1 MDIYLDKLELHGF
14 KSFPEKT
21 VIKMHKGITV
31 IVGPNGCGKSN
42 IVDSI
47 FWVMGEQRIKNLRGE
62 NNEDL
67 IFNGTVTKK
76 PLGMTEVGAYFV
88 KHNEQIYIARRYFR
102 TGESKYILNE
112 KYCRNKD
119 IQNALYDMQL
129 GEKKYFIFEQGSID
143 KLISLKPSEK
153 RILIEE
159 AAGIL
164 QYLERKKET
173 ANKLIIAE
181 QNLENLEILT
191 ADKENRL
198 KDLKNQVNYVRR
210 YRQLKGDRTDYLKAL
225 LKKKYIYYKDEFGS
239 KQGELEKLISH
250 ESIRAKEITAIEK
263 EILRL
268 EEERWRTDRELK
280 ENQKNIFDLN
290 RRILSNKGEIDKSKQ
305 RHGFLQ
311 QKQQELKKSNE
322 DNKREID
329 DCDKQIAIA
338 QEKIKGFEKELYDET
353 AEYEQLESK
362 LDILNSELD
371 AFSEDDSALKS
382 DMSRC
387 QSELAKFNNQSK
399 DLERKFIRVENEIN
413 SKSNFVAEL
422 KDQVSSTDVE
432 NLEKEYE
439 EITRKYEEQ
448 KFTFEEVQRRHQQ
461 NSAAIGELKD
471 DIKDHQSELKNL
483 DNQKNKYLQIK
494 KKLVGDKGGSEN
506 IDHYGYLQDH
516 LQADKEFHKS
526 LENFYFEEMDAI
538 ILKNNEDAAGSK
550 LNKLL
555 LGNQAK
561 NDLPQGIEREDG
573 FIDFIKNVYQVK
585 QTEIKEFLKN
595 GVLVEDLVKGIH
607 IFGKYGVNVVTKDGQ
622 VITNYGILI
631 RNRDKG
637 ILDVIEEIRE
647 IDKKKERLQSELETL
662 KEKLTN
668 ESEILE
674 ELTFELD
681 EQRGELRRLEDS
693 FRRMRHELESMK
705 KNRDNNLKR
714 VSLAE
719 SEIKM
724 LAEQK
729 DKLQE
734 EFEKAEEKKV
744 GLEEELKSLNM
755 KREAY
760 LEDVKNI
767 RDDISHTEKI
777 YLQKKSEMRLLEEKR
792 ANSEINIKTQQRNKD
807 KLARQITLNEQ
818 EIGRLAGEFDT
829 IQEKISGVIV
839 DSTGLDQ
846 EKDALEAII
855 KSMEGKFNSL
865 NTEIKNKSVKL
876 AEMRRVLEDIKESKN
891 KFEIELQSVKKDL
904 YTLEDLAFKELN
916 IELENLEASEEFLE
930 IPSSELDE
938 KLEEYTDRLNK
949 MRDSNRLNFSAESEY
964 EVLMKDYGFMINQ
977 REDIIKSIEDMNAAI
992 EKIDLESKESFL
1004 KAFEEIKENFIENF
1018 KILFEGGEAEITI
1031 TDPENILETGLDIK
1045 AQPPGKNLQ
1054 SLTLLSGGEKTLTSL
1069 AFLFAMFQYK
1079 PSPFCVFD
1087 EVDASLDE
1095 ANIQRFLKFL
1105 HRLKD
1110 NTQFLI
1116 ITHNFKTMEEADFI
1130 YGISM
1135 NEPGSSTVYS
1145 MRMTGKEQ
1153 LEKIRN

>member
-14 KSFPEKT
+14 KSFPDKT

-67 IFNGTVTKK
+67 IFNGTAQKK
-76 PLGMTEVGAYFV
+76 PLGMTEVGAFFV

-191 ADKENRL
+191 ADKETRL

-210 YRQLKGDRTDYLKAL
+210 YRQVKGDRTEYLKAL
-225 LKKKYIYYKDEFGS
+225 LRKKYVYLKDEFGT

-250 ESIRAKEITAIEK
+250 ESVRAKEITALEK
-263 EILRL
+263 EILKL

-311 QKQQELKKSNE
+311 QKQEELKKANKT
-322 DNKREID
+322 NKRDIE
-329 DCDKQIAIA
+329 DCDRQIAVE
-338 QEKIKGFEKELYDET
+338 QEKIKGFEKELYEET
-353 AEYEQLESK
+353 ADYEQLESK

-371 AFSEDDSALKS
+371 AFSDDDSTLKS
-382 DMSRC
+382 EISRC
-387 QSELAKFNNQSK
+387 QSELSRFNNQSK

-413 SKSNFVAEL
+413 SKSNFVSEL
-422 KDQVSSTDVE
+422 KGQVSSGDIE
-432 NLEKEYE
+432 NLEKKYQEV
-439 EITRKYEEQ
+439 TQKYEEQ
-448 KFTFEEVQRRHQQ
+448 KFNFEEVQRRHQQ
-461 NSAAIGELKD
+461 NKSAIDELKD

-494 KKLVGDKGGSEN
+494 KKLVGDKGGAGNLE
-506 IDHYGYLQDH
+506 HYGYLQDH

-538 ILKNNEDAAGSK
+538 ILKNNEDAADSK
-550 LNKLL
+550 LNKFL
-555 LGNQAK
+555 LGNEAK
-561 NDLPQGIEREDG
+561 EDFPQGIDREEG

-595 GVLVEDLVKGIH
+595 GVLVEDLVKGIR

-647 IDKKKERLQSELETL
+647 IDKKKESLQSELEKL
-662 KEKLTN
+662 KQKLTS

-693 FRRMRHELESMK
+693 FRSMRHQLESLK

-734 EFEKAEEKKV
+734 DFEKAEEKKV
-744 GLEEELKSLNM
+744 GFEEELKSLNM

-760 LEDVKNI
+760 LEDVKNV

-777 YLQKKSEMRLLEEKR
+777 YLQKRSEMRLLEEKR
-792 ANSEINIKTQQRNKD
+792 TNSEINIKSQQRNKE
-807 KLARQITLNEQ
+807 KLGRQITLNEQ
-818 EIGRLAGEFDT
+818 EILRLAGEFDT

-839 DSTGLDQ
+839 DSKGLDQ
-846 EKDALEAII
+846 EKDELEIKI
-855 KSMEGKFNSL
+855 KSMEGTFSSL
-865 NTEIKNKSVKL
+865 NNSIKNKSVQL
-876 AEMRRVLEDIKESKN
+876 SEMRRVLEDIKESKN
-891 KFEIELQSVKKDL
+891 KYEIELQSVKKDL

-916 IELENLEASEEFLE
+916 IELENLEADEEYLE
-930 IPSSELDE
+930 IDSSELDE
-938 KLEEYTDRLNK
+938 RVEEYTDRLNK

-1004 KAFEEIKENFIENF
+1004 KAFDEIKENFIENF

-1105 HRLKD
+1105 HRLKEK
-1110 NTQFLI
+1110 TQFLI
-1116 ITHNFKTMEEADFI
+1116 ITHNFKTMEEADYI

-1145 MRMTGKEQ
+1145 MKMTGKEQ
-1153 LEKIRN
+1153 LERIRN

>member
-67 IFNGTVTKK
+67 IFNGTAEKK
-76 PLGMTEVGAYFV
+76 PLGMTEVGAFFV
-88 KHNEQIYIARRYFR
+88 KHNEQVYIARRYFR

-210 YRQLKGDRTDYLKAL
+210 YRQLKAERTDYLKAL
-225 LKKKYIYYKDEFGS
+225 LKKKYIYFKNEFES
-239 KQGELEKLISH
+239 KQGEMEKLISH
-250 ESIRAKEITAIEK
+250 EAVKSKDITSVEK

-311 QKQQELKKSNE
+311 QKQEELKKANE
-322 DNKREID
+322 TNTRDIEE
-329 DCDKQIAIA
+329 CDVQIAVER
-338 QEKIKGFEKELYDET
+338 EKIQGFEKQLQSET

-362 LDILNSELD
+362 LDILNSELES
-371 AFSEDDSALKS
+371 FSDDDTSLKS
-382 DMSRC
+382 EISRC
-387 QSELAKFNNQSK
+387 QSELSRFSSQAK

-422 KDQVSSTDVE
+422 KQQVSSADIQ
-432 NLEKEYE
+432 NLEKQYE
-439 EITRKYEEQ
+439 EITHKYEEQ
-448 KFTFEEVQRRHQQ
+448 KFTYEEVQRRHQQ
-461 NSAAIGELKD
+461 NSMAIDELKD
-471 DIKDHQSELKNL
+471 EIKDAQSELKNL

-494 KKLVGDKGGSEN
+494 KKLVGDKGGAGDL
-506 IDHYGYLQDH
+506 DHYGYLQDH

-538 ILKNNEDAAGSK
+538 ILKNNEDAPRSNQ
-550 LNKLL
+550 NKLL
-555 LGNQAK
+555 LSNSAAK
-561 NDLPQGIEREDG
+561 EFPQGIEQEDG

-595 GVLVEDLVKGIH
+595 GVLVEDLLKGIR
-607 IFGKYGVNVVTKDGQ
+607 IFDKYGVNVVTKDGQ

-647 IDKKKERLQSELETL
+647 IDKKKERLQSELQDL
-662 KEKLTN
+662 KQRLN
-668 ESEILE
+668 SESEILE

-681 EQRGELRRLEDS
+681 DQRSELRHLEDS
-693 FRRMRHELESMK
+693 FRRLRHELDSMK

-714 VSLAE
+714 VSLTE
-719 SEIKM
+719 SEIQM
-724 LAEQK
+724 LAQQK

-734 EFEKAEEKKV
+734 EFEKAEEKSAA
-744 GLEEELKSLNM
+744 LDEELKSLNL

-767 RDDISHTEKI
+767 RDDISQTEKV
-777 YLQKKSEMRLLEEKR
+777 YLQIDSAMRLLKEKR
-792 ANSEINIKTQQRNKD
+792 ANSEINVKTQQRNKE
-807 KLARQITLNEQ
+807 KLARQISINEK
-818 EIGRLAGEFDT
+818 ESERLVGEFDS
-829 IQEKISGVIV
+829 IQDRISGVLV
-839 DSTGLDQ
+839 DSKGLDQ
-846 EKDALEAII
+846 EKDGLESTI
-855 KSMEGKFNSL
+855 KIMETKFNSL
-865 NTEIKNKSVKL
+865 NTDIRNKSVSL
-876 AEMRRVLEDIKESKN
+876 SEMRRVLEDIKESKN
-891 KFEIELQSVKKDL
+891 KFEIELSSVKKDL
-904 YTLEDLAFKELN
+904 YTLEDVSFKELN
-916 IELENLEASEEFLE
+916 TELENIDAPEEFLE
-930 IPSSELDE
+930 INSSELDANVKE
-938 KLEEYTDRLNK
+938 FTDRLDK

-977 REDIIKSIEDMNAAI
+977 REDILKSIEDMNSAI
-992 EKIDLESKESFL
+992 EKIDQESKESFI
-1004 KAFEEIKENFIENF
+1004 KAFDEIKENFIENF

-1031 TDPENILETGLDIK
+1031 SDPDNILETGLDIK

-1105 HRLKD
+1105 QRLKD
-1110 NTQFLI
+1110 KTQFLI

-1135 NEPGSSTVYS
+1135 NEPGSSNVYS
-1145 MRMTGKEQ
+1145 MRMTGQNQ
-1153 LEKIRN
+1153 LERMRT